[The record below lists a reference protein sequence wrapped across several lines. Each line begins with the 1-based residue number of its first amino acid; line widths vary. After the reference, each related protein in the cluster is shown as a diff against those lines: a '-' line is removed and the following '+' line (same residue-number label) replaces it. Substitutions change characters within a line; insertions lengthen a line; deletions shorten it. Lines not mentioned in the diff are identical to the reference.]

1 MKRARWVTM
10 QEVADHAKVGKI
22 TVSRVI
28 RTPDKVSE
36 GTRKRVQASIAELGY
51 VPDNTAG
58 ALSSNQ
64 SKVIGALI
72 STLNDSVF
80 AKTIEGLSRTLRA
93 KGYELLLTSTEYDPA
108 LEEEALRTLLG
119 RRPDGLVLTSTSHSE
134 GFLKMLKASQIPVV
148 EVWQLPSEPLDFA
161 VGFSNIDAGRD
172 MARFMIRKGRK
183 SIAFLGGQSP
193 LDTRGQRRRAGYIA
207 AMREA
212 GLPEICWPKT
222 GCELLSGAELGAI
235 SLGEL
240 VEEHSDLDAVICVS
254 DPVAMGLICEARRL
268 GVKIPDDLAIAGFGG
283 FELAAPAA
291 FDLTTI
297 AFPGEAI
304 GMRTAEVLLQS
315 DRQYEQKVIDLGYRL
330 IERRTT

>member
-22 TVSRVI
+22 TVSRVL
-28 RTPDKVSE
+28 RTPDKVSDS
-36 GTRKRVQASIAELGY
+36 TLKRVQASIAELGY

-64 SKVIGALI
+64 SKVIGALV

-134 GFLKMLKASQIPVV
+134 GFLKLLKSSQIPVV

-161 VGFSNIDAGRD
+161 VGFSNVDAGHD
-172 MARFMIRKGRK
+172 MTQFIIRSGRK
-183 SIAFLGGQSP
+183 SIAFLGGHSP
-193 LDTRGQRRRAGYIA
+193 LDIRGQRRREGYVS
-207 AMREA
+207 AMRDAE
-212 GLPEICWPKT
+212 LPEICWPEV
-222 GCELLSGAELGAI
+222 GSEALSGAELGAV
-235 SLGEL
+235 SLGGLLRRYPNLE
-240 VEEHSDLDAVICVS
+240 AVICVS
-254 DPVAMGLICEARRL
+254 DPVAMGLMCEARRL
-268 GVKIPDDLAIAGFGG
+268 SVKIPDDLAIAGFGG

-291 FDLTTI
+291 FDLTTM

-304 GMRTAEVLLQS
+304 GIRTAEVLLEPNRK
-315 DRQYEQKVIDLGYRL
+315 DGQKIIDLGYNL
-330 IERRTT
+330 IERGTT